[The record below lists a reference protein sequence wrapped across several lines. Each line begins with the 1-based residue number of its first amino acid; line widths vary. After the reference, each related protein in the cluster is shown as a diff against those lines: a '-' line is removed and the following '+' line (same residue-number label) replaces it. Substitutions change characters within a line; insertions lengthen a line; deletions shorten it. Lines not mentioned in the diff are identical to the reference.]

1 MSGLLAAI
9 LVANLQLASK
19 PPTIAVTVLDDAGV
33 PAEWLRQAKGEIER
47 IYREI
52 EVEIVWWDPGRPE
65 SQRDGGTVPHN
76 LLTVAIRRNST
87 SLRDALPENTM
98 GMASGTALERGRVAY
113 VFYGQ
118 TEQFSPLVRG
128 RFLGHFMAHELGHLL
143 LPQYSHSATGL
154 MRARWNR
161 EDLDRAQHG
170 LLRFTPE
177 QAALI
182 RSRATALAAGVTKP
196 TR

>member
-1 MSGLLAAI
+1 MAGFLAVV
-9 LVANLQLASK
+9 LVANLQLVSK
-19 PPTIAVTVLDDAGV
+19 PPTISVTVLDDAGV
-33 PAEWLRQAKGEIER
+33 PPEWLRQAKGELER

-52 EVEIVWWDPGRPE
+52 EVEIVWWDPRRPE
-65 SQRDGGTVPHN
+65 SQGNGGTVPQN

-87 SLRDALPENTM
+87 SLQDALPENTM
-98 GMASGTALERGRVAY
+98 GIASGTALERGRVAY

-118 TEQFSPLVRG
+118 TEQFTPLVRG

-161 EDLDRAQHG
+161 EDLERAQHG

-177 QAALI
+177 QATLI
-182 RSRATALAAGVTKP
+182 RSRATELAAGVTSP
-196 TR
+196 PR

>member
-1 MSGLLAAI
+1 MSGLLAAL
-9 LVANLQLASK
+9 LVAILQLVSK
-19 PPTIAVTVLDDAGV
+19 PPMVTVAVQDDAGV
-33 PAEWLRQAKGEIER
+33 PPEWLRQAKGELER

-52 EVEIVWWDPGRPE
+52 EVEIVWWDSGRPE
-65 SQRDGGTVPHN
+65 SQGDGGTVPQN
-76 LLTVAIRRNST
+76 LLTIAIRRNSV
-87 SLRDALPENTM
+87 SLQNALPENTV

-118 TEQFSPLVRG
+118 TEQFTPLVRG

-161 EDLDRAQHG
+161 EDLERAQHG

-182 RSRATALAAGVTKP
+182 RARATDLAAGVRNLP
-196 TR
+196 R

>member
-1 MSGLLAAI
+1 MSGLLAA
-9 LVANLQLASK
+9 LFVANLQVVSK
-19 PPTIAVTVLDDAGV
+19 PTTITVAVHDDAGV
-33 PAEWLRQAKGEIER
+33 PPEWLRLAKGELER

-52 EVEIVWWDPGRPE
+52 GVEIVWWDLGM
-65 SQRDGGTVPHN
+65 VPQN
-76 LLTVAIRRNST
+76 LLTIAIRRNST
-87 SLRDALPENTM
+87 SLQNGLPENTM

-113 VFYGQ
+113 VFYDQ
-118 TEQFSPLVRG
+118 TERFTPLVRG

-161 EDLDRAQHG
+161 EDLERAQHG
-170 LLRFTPE
+170 LLRFTPD

-182 RSRATALAAGVTKP
+182 RSRATALAEN
-196 TR
+196 R

>member
-1 MSGLLAAI
+1 MSGLLAAV
-9 LVANLQLASK
+9 LVANLQLVSK
-19 PPTIAVTVLDDAGV
+19 PPTISVAVLDDAGV
-33 PAEWLRQAKGEIER
+33 PPEWLRQAQGELER

-65 SQRDGGTVPHN
+65 SQRDGGTAPHN

-87 SLRDALPENTM
+87 SLQDALPENTM
-98 GMASGTALERGRVAY
+98 GIASGTASERGRVAY

-118 TEQFSPLVRG
+118 TEQFTPLVRG

-161 EDLDRAQHG
+161 EDLERAQHG

-182 RSRATALAAGVTKP
+182 RSRANELAAGVTKAP
-196 TR
+196 R

>member
-1 MSGLLAAI
+1 MSGLLAAV
-9 LVANLQLASK
+9 LVANLQLVSK
-19 PPTIAVTVLDDAGV
+19 PPTISVAVLDDAGV
-33 PAEWLRQAKGEIER
+33 PPEWLRQAKGELER

-52 EVEIVWWDPGRPE
+52 EVELVWWDPSRP
-65 SQRDGGTVPHN
+65 DVPNN

-87 SLRDALPENTM
+87 SLQDALPDNTM
-98 GMASGTALERGRVAY
+98 GIASGTASERGRVAY

-118 TEQFSPLVRG
+118 TEQFTPLVRG

-154 MRARWNR
+154 MKARWNR
-161 EDLDRAQHG
+161 EDLERAQYG
-170 LLRFTPE
+170 VLRFTPE

-182 RSRATALAAGVTKP
+182 RSRANALAAGVTDP
-196 TR
+196 PR

>member
-1 MSGLLAAI
+1 MSGLLAAL
-9 LVANLQLASK
+9 LVAILQLVSK
-19 PPTIAVTVLDDAGV
+19 PPMVTVAVQDDAGV
-33 PAEWLRQAKGEIER
+33 PPEWLRQAKGELER

-65 SQRDGGTVPHN
+65 PQGDGGTVPHN
-76 LLTVAIRRNST
+76 LLTIAIRRNST
-87 SLRDALPENTM
+87 SLQNALPENTM
-98 GMASGTALERGRVAY
+98 GIASGTALERGRVAY

-118 TEQFSPLVRG
+118 TEQFTPLVRG

-161 EDLDRAQHG
+161 EDLERAQHG

-182 RSRATALAAGVTKP
+182 RARATDLAAGVTNLP
-196 TR
+196 R